1 MRDKSVFS
9 RYLWEVFFIENSFSY
24 AILPLKLIEDEEYKS
39 LSAKEIL
46 LYSLLLNRTNIS
58 KLNNRTFRDENGYF
72 VFYTNK
78 QITEHLRCSKD
89 SATLALK
96 RLEDTGLIR
105 RDYQK
110 KGLPM
115 KIYVNDIRGF
125 DKTISKK
132 KEQKSSA
139 VHNVSFD
146 IEKAQALSKIN
157 RGDFGTKKNKR
168 RTRNAGSAL

>member
-1 MRDKSVFS
+1 MIS
-9 RYLWEVFFIENSFSY
+9 RYLWEVFFIENIFSY
-24 AILPLKLIEDEEYKS
+24 AILPLKLIEAEEYKS
-39 LSAKEIL
+39 LSSKEIL

-58 KLNNRTFRDENGYF
+58 KLNNRTFRDEKGYF

-96 RLEDTGLIR
+96 RLEHAGLIR
-105 RDYQK
+105 REYTR

-115 KIYVNDIRGF
+115 KIYVNDIRGV
-125 DKTISKK
+125 DKTFYRK
-132 KEQKSSA
+132 KEPKSSA
-139 VHNVSFD
+139 IHNVSFD
-146 IEKAQALSKIN
+146 IEKAEALSKIN

-168 RTRNAGSAL
+168 RTRNTGSAL